1 MRYLVKFNWEGEE
14 RFGVIRNPEWDDEA
28 KSAAEANCVVID
40 DLVLPE
46 VYQLA
51 ESEVEDVEAAIPS
64 FNPDTHRSEYPE
76 GDPHR
81 WQQEQYDAASEQSKA
96 LGDKFAAG
104 KLFKVPVGDGYAFYL
119 VTKVNPRT
127 CDVEW
132 RGFSP
137 DRWTDQVLGYGGRF
151 PRERIEPLVARES
164 ALDGIFG

>member
-1 MRYLVKFNWEGEE
+1 
-14 RFGVIRNPEWDDEA
+14 
-28 KSAAEANCVVID
+28 
-40 DLVLPE
+40 
-46 VYQLA
+46 
-51 ESEVEDVEAAIPS
+51 
-64 FNPDTHRSEYPE
+64 
-76 GDPHR
+76 
-81 WQQEQYDAASEQSKA
+81 
-96 LGDKFAAG
+96 
-104 KLFKVPVGDGYAFYL
+104 VPVGDGYAFYL